1 MFGKTIWKQV
11 SLITAIERAIGFA
24 LSKEQKRPVLKKVA
38 LAHVKALIRNSSY
51 FQYGL
56 MIIPWIDDEAL
67 GQIPVWVFRQLKDL
81 IRNNQAFRSE
91 FGKLIINLIKDHVI
105 DVALKNFMGNNN
117 NKMYIFLRGFIV
129 VLVICIVISIFITF
143 QRRHVHTKLVE
154 NKELSSSNF
163 LDFFNLNPSP
173 KRKGDLDCFLGF
185 DATSY
190 HEVI

>member
-24 LSKEQKRPVLKKVA
+24 LSNEQKRPVLKKVA

-105 DVALKNFMGNNN
+105 DVALKNFMGNN
-117 NKMYIFLRGFIV
+117 KTRMKK
-129 VLVICIVISIFITF
+129 S
-143 QRRHVHTKLVE
+143 
-154 NKELSSSNF
+154 
-163 LDFFNLNPSP
+163 
-173 KRKGDLDCFLGF
+173 
-185 DATSY
+185 
-190 HEVI
+190 